1 MAENPSVWGRMF
13 ARLQGEVSAETL
25 EAYRRASLPVFELM
39 DQVEARRLACATDGL
54 NPWTIPPATR
64 AEFLCAW
71 NAFVLQT
78 LGNDILEADYAEY
91 PATAGYVPPVT
102 ADQVMAY
109 FSQVEGWLDRAYQ
122 AQANPDY
129 QLDVDVPAELPPWS
143 EVEPCPESHLRGL
156 LQAMRAVGEHA
167 AAAMVILPEKAPEG
181 PEQQKQLNR
190 IRQLYASA
198 QSKARYAA
206 ELHGAD
212 PPPDVQERV
221 EPYAQAAIQMFYELG
236 QLIADPSLAGG
247 VAAPPEDAPPQDPPA
262 ESGGERVEVKR
273 TRKARGSA
281 PPLPRQPGFDLWRL
295 SDPAARDR
303 LKSDRKAV
311 KAIRQMWNLDPDPAR
326 TLAIQAEIDA
336 ALERGDVAY
345 AIAGVDRVGH
355 WFRCPWGPVYV
366 AHRPVTLGGVKLG
379 SLQQFVF
386 EVSAAGV
393 NHGTGFT
400 RRILPDTFHRT
411 TNVEYDR
418 RGRAP

>member
-13 ARLQGEVSAETL
+13 ARMQGEVSAETL

-54 NPWTIPPATR
+54 NPWTIPPSTR

-91 PATAGYVPPVT
+91 PSTAGYVPPVT

-109 FSQVEGWLDRAYQ
+109 FSQVEEWLDRAHQ

-129 QLDVDVPAELPPWS
+129 HLDVAVPAGLPPWS

-167 AAAMVILPEKAPEG
+167 AAAMAILPEKAPDG

-236 QLIADPSLAGG
+236 QLIADPSLADG
-247 VAAPPEDAPPQDPPA
+247 VAAPPAESPA
-262 ESGGERVEVKR
+262 EAGSKDAVGKG
-273 TRKARGSA
+273 TRKARGNV
-281 PPLPRQPGFDLWRL
+281 PPLPRQPGFDPWCL
-295 SDPAARDR
+295 SDPVARDR
-303 LKSDRKAV
+303 LKKDRKAA
-311 KAIRQMWNLDPDPAR
+311 KAIRQMWSMDPDPAR

-336 ALERGDVAY
+336 AFERGDVAY
-345 AIAGVDRVGH
+345 AIAGDDRIGH

-366 AHRPVTLGGVKLG
+366 AQRPVTVGGVKLG
-379 SLQQFVF
+379 TLQQFVF
-386 EVSAAGV
+386 EVTAAGV
-393 NHGTGFT
+393 NHGSGFT
-400 RRILPDTFHRT
+400 RRILPNTFHRT
-411 TNVEYDR
+411 TKVEYD
-418 RGRAP
+418 GRAR